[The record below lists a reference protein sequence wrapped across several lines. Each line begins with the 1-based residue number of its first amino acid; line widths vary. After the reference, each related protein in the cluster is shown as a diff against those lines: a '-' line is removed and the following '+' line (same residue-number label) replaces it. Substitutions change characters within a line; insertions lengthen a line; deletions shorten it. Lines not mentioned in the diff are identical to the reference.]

1 MSATPKSLLIIDDSE
16 ITRAQIKRELMGGSL
31 FDRIYEASDGMEAF
45 KILLGHQIDLILC
58 DLVMPRIDGI
68 KFLGMINGNEHLRD
82 IPVIMLTGR
91 GEREMKISL
100 LGMGASDYVTK
111 PFDAGELI
119 ARVKVHL
126 KIKSLQDE
134 LKQSNGLL
142 KQLSNTD
149 PLTLL
154 YNRRYLMETLDRE
167 ILRSVRKRAQL
178 SIVMIDI
185 DHFKKI
191 NDTYGHQNGDQ
202 VLVAVAD
209 TFRTS
214 LRVYDIP
221 ARYGGEEFVLSLPDT
236 PHEDAVM
243 VAERLRKTIE
253 TLEFSGELTGLKT
266 TVSMGVATYP
276 DNATNSAPEL
286 IKAADEALYRA
297 KNAGRN
303 RVISAM
309 LLPAM
314 TIGHLSQSGV
324 LTR

>member
-1 MSATPKSLLIIDDSE
+1 MFATPKSLLIIDDSE

-45 KILLGHQIDLILC
+45 KLLLGRQIDLILC
-58 DLVMPRIDGI
+58 DLIMPRIDGI
-68 KFLGMINGNEHLRD
+68 KFLGMINGNEQLRD

-221 ARYGGEEFVLSLPDT
+221 ARYGGEEFVLSLPET
-236 PHEDAVM
+236 PHEDAIM
-243 VAERLRKTIE
+243 VAERLRKAIE
-253 TLEFSGELTGLKT
+253 ALEFSGELTGLKT
-266 TVSMGVATYP
+266 SVSMGVATCP
-276 DNATNSAPEL
+276 DNATNSAQEL

-303 RVISAM
+303 LVVSAT

-314 TIGHLSQSGV
+314 TISHLPQSGI
-324 LTR
+324 LSR